1 MQGDQVLE
9 VNGMNVRDSNQKDVA
24 QLINELDGAIVL
36 LLGRIPSLAQA
47 IVDWSRKKSNL
58 HWRTRTST
66 WSSYCSNN
74 KDKVQNQRPSLP
86 ISQDTTVY
94 FSLHTPDND
103 EPNSP
108 FNQFFPSLVGQTME
122 TDEGMISRTSSIRSR
137 VRLSIV
143 VEDTKQSNNRQETEG
158 EEEEEQDDDEDEED
172 EDEEDDDGDS
182 EEVSSTDNH
191 LLPSI
196 QVTEY

>member
-1 MQGDQVLE
+1 MQGDQLLE
-9 VNGMNVRDSNQKDVA
+9 VNGQNVRESNQKDVA

-36 LLGRIPSLAQA
+36 LLGRVPTLTQA
-47 IVDWSRKKSNL
+47 IHEWARKKSHL

-66 WSSYCSNN
+66 WSSYSCSN

-86 ISQDTTVY
+86 ISKDATIY

-103 EPNSP
+103 EEPTSP
-108 FNQFFPSLVGQTME
+108 FAQFFPSLVGQTID

-143 VEDTKQSNNRQETEG
+143 VEDTKQRNQEE
-158 EEEEEQDDDEDEED
+158 EEEEEQEPDEDEED
-172 EDEEDDDGDS
+172 EDEDGEDED
-182 EEVSSTDNH
+182 VSTDNH